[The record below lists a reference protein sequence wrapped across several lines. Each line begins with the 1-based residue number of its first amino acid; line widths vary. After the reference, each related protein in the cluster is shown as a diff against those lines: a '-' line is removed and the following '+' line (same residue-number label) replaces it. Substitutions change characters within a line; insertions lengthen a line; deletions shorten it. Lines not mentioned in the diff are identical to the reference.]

1 MVAVRLPAALENE
14 LKALSVNTG
23 RSKSYYIVEA
33 LTQYLEN
40 MQDRFT
46 LENAIKEFY
55 DGDKKTFTT
64 EQVAA
69 ELGIKL

>member
-1 MVAVRLPAALENE
+1 MVAVRLPAVLESELRAL
-14 LKALSVNTG
+14 AVHTG

-40 MQDRFT
+40 MHDRFT

-55 DGDKKTFTT
+55 HGDKKTFTT
-64 EQVAA
+64 EQVAR
-69 ELGIKL
+69 ELGVKL

>member
-14 LKALSVNTG
+14 LQTLAVHTG

-33 LTQYLEN
+33 LTQYFEN

-55 DGDKKTFTT
+55 DGDKKTFTM
-64 EQVAA
+64 EQVAV

>member
-1 MVAVRLPAALENE
+1 MVAVRLPAALESE
-14 LKALSVNTG
+14 LKTLSVNTG
-23 RSKSYYIVEA
+23 RIKSYYIVEA

-55 DGDKKTFTT
+55 EGDKKTFTT
-64 EQVAA
+64 EQVAV